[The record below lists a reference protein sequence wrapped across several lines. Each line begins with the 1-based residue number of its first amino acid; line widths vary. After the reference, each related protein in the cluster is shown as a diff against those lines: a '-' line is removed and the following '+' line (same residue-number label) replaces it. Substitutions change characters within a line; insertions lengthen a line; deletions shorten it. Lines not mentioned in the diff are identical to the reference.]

1 MYRIDA
7 EANRITPLEVKRFS
21 ELKFFERFHLQEWL
35 ENAPDAFG
43 EELLIVQKEFD
54 GFDDTRE
61 RLDLLAL
68 DKDGNLVVIE
78 NKLDDSGRDVVWQA
92 MKYASYC
99 ANLSRAQV
107 VDIYQRYLNQH
118 RGSNDSEPANA
129 EDKLCDFL
137 GVEDLKEASINRTRS
152 QRLIFVA
159 ARFRKEVTNVV
170 LWLSQFEIACQCF
183 KVTPYASGNDLFL
196 NVEQIIPT
204 PESREF
210 MVGMAVKEAEEKTA
224 SDEIR
229 QSHRLRLKFWEQ
241 ALDQLR
247 KGECRLYD
255 NISPAK
261 DHWLASATGISSVTY
276 NMIFGKKEVRVE
288 LSFQRSNAE
297 ENRFLFDEL
306 ESQKAEIEKTF
317 GHQLIWL
324 ALPERKA
331 CRIQYAKAVDG
342 YDAQNWP
349 SMIDWLTKQIMRLQ
363 AAVKE
368 PLQRAGENLKAR

>member
-1 MYRIDA
+1 MYKID
-7 EANRITPLEVKRFS
+7 EYANRITPLEVKRFS
-21 ELKFFERFHLQEWL
+21 ELNFSERFHLQEWL

-43 EELLIVQKEFD
+43 EELLIIQKEFD

-68 DKDGNLVVIE
+68 DKDGNLVIIE

-107 VDIYQRYLNQH
+107 IDIYQRYLNQN
-118 RGSNDSEPANA
+118 RASSDADPSSA
-129 EDKLCDFL
+129 EEKLCDFL
-137 GVEDLKEASINRTRS
+137 GVEDLKEVSINRTRS

-183 KVTPYASGNDLFL
+183 KVTPYASGDDLFL

-229 QSHRLRLKFWEQ
+229 LSHRLRLKFWEQ
-241 ALDQLR
+241 ALDRLR
-247 KGECRLYD
+247 KSECRLYH

-276 NMIFGKKEVRVE
+276 NMIFGKKEIRVE
-288 LSFQRSNAE
+288 LSLQRSNAE

-306 ESQKAEIEKTF
+306 ESQKGNIEQAF
-317 GHQLIWL
+317 GDDLNWL
-324 ALPERKA
+324 ELPERKA

-342 YDAQNWP
+342 YNEQNWP
-349 SMIDWLTKQIMRLQ
+349 AMTDWLTEQIIRLQ
-363 AAVKE
+363 AVMQD
-368 PLQRAGENLKAR
+368 PLQKAGEKLKAR